1 MSDQGSRARWDRGR
15 RSPSRRDAPLWRQ
28 ALDGIGMVVAFAAV
42 VTIVGGAMALIVSLL
57 F

>member
-1 MSDQGSRARWDRGR
+1 MSDRRPGQTSRTR
-15 RSPSRRDAPLWRQ
+15 REAPLWRQ

-42 VTIVGGAMALIVSLL
+42 VSLVGGALALLVSLL